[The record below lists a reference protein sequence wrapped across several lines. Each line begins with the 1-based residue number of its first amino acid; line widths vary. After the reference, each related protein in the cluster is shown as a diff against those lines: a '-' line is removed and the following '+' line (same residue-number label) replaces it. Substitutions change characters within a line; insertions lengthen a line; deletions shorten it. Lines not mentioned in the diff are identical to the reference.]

1 MIYKKLLLLAL
12 LLLLLP
18 ATASAYSFKVDGIYY
33 YVNGTNAT
41 VTYGNYYNSYSGSV
55 VIPPTVT
62 YEGATYDVTGIG
74 DRAFYECSSLNSVFI
89 PESVTS
95 IGVFAFGGCSA
106 LDTLNFN
113 AVNCADFDA
122 TVYHPFY
129 NLNISTINIGNSV
142 KRIPAYF
149 AKGLTKLSSV
159 TIGNSVTD
167 IGNNA
172 FQGCAGLTSVDIP
185 NSVTTIGNSAFQG
198 CTGLTSMS
206 IGNSVTAIEN
216 NTFQGCTG
224 LASVD
229 IPNSVTTIGNNAFQ
243 GCTGLADINIPNS
256 ITFIGYN
263 AFDGT
268 TWYTTWY
275 DNQPDGLIY
284 IGLVAFSYK
293 GEMPAGTSI
302 VIKEGTLGIAGGA
315 FQNCTGPT
323 DIAIPNSVSAIGD
336 NAFQNCTSLTSVN
349 LPNSVTSVGEMVF
362 SGCSLD
368 NITIGE
374 GLTSAQEWNW
384 RDSYW
389 LRGVTPVYFDL
400 TSFFDGCDV
409 KSLTWNAVDC
419 PTPEIDFEAIY
430 DAIGGV
436 IMPYFN
442 VDPLFNG
449 DHLENVTIG
458 EQVKAIPHGFASNS
472 QITEIK
478 IPHSVT
484 SIADDAFDN
493 CAHLKTIDWQAEN
506 CECDVLGNYYGYPFE
521 NDTVSR
527 INIGNRVK
535 SIGYSTFFC
544 CHVDTIVCH
553 AILPPV
559 IGGFDYSTYTD
570 GVLCVPEGSLNAYR
584 NAPEWSEFQNIITIG
599 GGIIPGDV
607 DGDQQVSIAD
617 VTAIVDLLLLGN
629 ATAGDYPAADVDG
642 DGAISI
648 ADVTSILDIIL

>member
-1 MIYKKLLLLAL
+1 MIYKKLLLFAL

-33 YVNGTNAT
+33 DVSGTNAT
-41 VTYGNYYNSYSGSV
+41 VTYGDYHYYNSYSGSV
-55 VIPPTVT
+55 AIPPTVT
-62 YEGATYDVTGIG
+62 YEGTTYDVTGIG
-74 DRAFYECSSLNSVFI
+74 QYAFYKCSSLNSVFI

-95 IGVFAFGGCSA
+95 IGVSAFGGCSA

-113 AVNCADFDA
+113 AVNCAD
-122 TVYHPFY
+122 YHPFY

-149 AKGLTKLSSV
+149 ANGLTKLSSV

-198 CTGLTSMS
+198 CTGLTSMT
-206 IGNSVTAIEN
+206 IGNSVTA
-216 NTFQGCTG
+216 
-224 LASVD
+224 
-229 IPNSVTTIGNNAFQ
+229 IGNNAFQ

-284 IGLVAFSYK
+284 IGLVTFSYK

-315 FQNCTGPT
+315 FQNCTGLT

-349 LPNSVTSVGEMVF
+349 LPNSVTCVGEMVF

-374 GLTSAQEWNW
+374 GLTSVQEWSW
-384 RDSYW
+384 MSYY
-389 LRGVTPVYFDL
+389 LRGMTLVYFDL

-409 KSLTWNAVDC
+409 KSLTWKAIDC
-419 PTPEIDFEAIY
+419 SSPEIDWEVIY
-430 DAIGGV
+430 EQYGNMLDKRIW
-436 IMPYFN
+436 

-449 DHLENVTIG
+449 DSLEIVTIG
-458 EQVKAIPHGFASNS
+458 EQVKTIPHGFAYQS

-484 SIADDAFDN
+484 SIGEDAFSS

-506 CECDVLGNYYGYPFE
+506 CELDELGRYYLCGAFCD
-521 NDTVSR
+521 DTVSCL
-527 INIGNRVK
+527 NIGSGVK
-535 SIGYSTFFC
+535 SIGDGIFC
-544 CHVDTIVCH
+544 YCQVDTIVCH

-559 IGGFDYSTYTD
+559 IVDPFYYLSYTD
-570 GVLCVPEGSLNAYR
+570 AVLCVPEGSLNAYR
-584 NAPEWSEFQNIITIG
+584 NAPGWSEFQNIITIGGG